1 MAQTIRIGIPDLKE
15 LRADL
20 EAVELGLGRA
30 INKALTEAAEPIAA
44 EARRLA
50 PFDAEHRGWNWNYR
64 RRGHEDPGHLRDSI
78 TARGPT
84 VGSTHPAALVHEYG
98 GDIAPKGEPFRI
110 RKAAY
115 AQTAGE
121 THAGQAERKAMNA
134 LDRLLRQHNL

>member
-1 MAQTIRIGIPDLKE
+1 MAQTIRIGIPDPRE

-30 INKALTEAAEPIAA
+30 INRALTEAAEPIAA
-44 EARRLA
+44 EAKRLA
-50 PFDAEHRGWNWNYR
+50 PFDARHRGWDWRHPYP
-64 RRGHEDPGHLRDSI
+64 DPGHLRDSI
-78 TARGPT
+78 FAHGPA
-84 VGSTHPAALVHEYG
+84 VVSTHPAALVHEYG
-98 GDIAPKGEPFRI
+98 GDIAPKGVPFRI
-110 RKAAY
+110 RQAAY